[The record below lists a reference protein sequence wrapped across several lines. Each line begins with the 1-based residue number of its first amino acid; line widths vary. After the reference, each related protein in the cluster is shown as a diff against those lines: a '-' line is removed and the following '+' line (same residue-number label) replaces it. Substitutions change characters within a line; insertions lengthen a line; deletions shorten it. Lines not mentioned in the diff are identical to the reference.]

1 MTDRTRAF
9 RHRLPLKVGSLQDVI
24 ISGGYN
30 VHSKEFELEI
40 DLIPD
45 VLESAVVGLPHPD
58 FGERVVAAAVPTAGG
73 AAGERDGVAV
83 LKDGWSPTSCRTAF
97 SA

>member
-1 MTDRTRAF
+1 M
-9 RHRLPLKVGSLQDVI
+9 I

-30 VHSKEFELEI
+30 VHPKEFEFEI
-40 DLIPD
+40 DRIPD
-45 VLESAVVGLPHPD
+45 VLESAVVGVPHPD

-73 AAGERDGVAV
+73 AAAERDGVAGAEGRLV
-83 LKDGWSPTSCRTAF
+83 PYNLPTTI

>member
-1 MTDRTRAF
+1 M
-9 RHRLPLKVGSLQDVI
+9 I

-30 VHSKEFELEI
+30 VHPKEFELEI
-40 DLIPD
+40 DRIPD

-83 LKDGWSPTSCRTAF
+83 LKDGWFPTTCRTTI